1 MISLYDSQI
10 TDILPINIKNLPEVQ
25 AISYAVSN
33 MNKKI
38 LNYANKIAIY
48 TTIDT
53 LNDDLLD
60 LLAIELNTQ
69 YYDEEYDIEIKR
81 KLIKNS
87 FIWWMK
93 AGTTSAVEEL
103 ISIIFG
109 EGEIEEWFNYGG
121 DPFKFR
127 MNVDITKN
135 LSKEQLDRIY
145 KMIDRVKNRRSWLE
159 SIILSL
165 HVNSK
170 AHLYSGSTLANTA
183 HYILTA
189 DFNMNYD
196 SNTNENLAATMI
208 NTKKYTLT
216 NDINILDESISKANQ
231 ASNQSISLHYEL
243 S

>member
-10 TDILPINIKNLPEVQ
+10 TDVLPINIKNLPEVQ

-38 LNYANKIAIY
+38 LDYAKKIAIY

-53 LNDDLLD
+53 LDDDLLD

-81 KLIKNS
+81 KLIKS
-87 FIWWMK
+87 SLIWKMK

-109 EGEIEEWFNYGG
+109 EGEIEEWFDYGG

-127 MNVDITKN
+127 ININITKN

-145 KMIDRVKNRRSWLE
+145 KMIDKVKNRRSWLE
-159 SIILSL
+159 SIILNL

-170 AHLYSGSTLANTA
+170 SHLYSGSTMTTA
-183 HYILTA
+183 
-189 DFNMNYD
+189 
-196 SNTNENLAATMI
+196 
-208 NTKKYTLT
+208 KKYTLSSDFNLIYSSDGHNKAASRT
-216 NDINILDESISKANQ
+216 VDSKQYQLSNNINVNYTEEGSSNMGSSLAETIKYEIS
-231 ASNQSISLHYEL
+231 
-243 S
+243 